1 MGAFIVRRLL
11 GAVVV
16 VVIVIMLVF
25 ILVNAV
31 GDPAASTLGPNA
43 GPDQIAAFQRK
54 HGLDRPLYSQMT
66 SYLGFGQCVR
76 GRRAGAI
83 EDTVAGGLGNAD
95 KQVWREHRGEG
106 RQGVRTGEAHRPQPD
121 RVAGSLEPDG
131 DRWRLTVVVN
141 PGTAGRTEIVARGN
155 VDALGRD
162 VMPQLLAALSADEV
176 SMSRFERTDR
186 CGILQG
192 DLGESFAHNES
203 VTGVIGHRLP
213 RTLLLGAIALIFELI
228 LGLSIGIIAAV
239 KRNTWVDTG
248 LLSVAYL
255 GISLPTFVI
264 GPIFLAVFGF
274 AYGWFPLGGYGVSF
288 WDHVYHA
295 ILPALTMAVV
305 GAATYARI
313 MRSELVDTLRSD
325 FIRTAAAKGLPRS
338 GVLRH
343 AIRNAL
349 LAIVTMIGLSLP
361 LLVAGAI
368 ITEKIFGW
376 PGMGSLALGSITNL
390 DTPSVMGVVLVFAVT
405 VQVGNILADIA
416 VAYLD
421 PRVRIDQSG

>member
-1 MGAFIVRRLL
+1 MGAFIARRLL
-11 GAVVV
+11 GAITVVLIV
-16 VVIVIMLVF
+16 VMLVF

-43 GPDQIAAFQRK
+43 GPAQIQAFQRK
-54 HGLDRPLYSQMT
+54 HGLDQSLGAQLG

-83 EDTVAGGLGNAD
+83 EDAIAGGLSAEGKTVARPHRID
-95 KQVWREHRGEG
+95 GGEHRRGAVEVHG
-106 RQGVRTGEAHRPQPD
+106 ALSPTR
-121 RVAGSLEPDG
+121 
-131 DRWRLTVVVN
+131 DRWLLEVRVGDT
-141 PGTAGRTEIVARGN
+141 RIEREGN
-155 VDALGRD
+155 IETLGREVTPD
-162 VMPQLLAALSADEV
+162 VLAAIGGEHV
-176 SMSRFERTDR
+176 TVRRFARVDR
-186 CGILQG
+186 CGLLQG
-192 DLGESFAHNES
+192 DLGESFGHNES
-203 VTGVIGHRLP
+203 VTAVIGHRLP
-213 RTLLLGAIALIFELI
+213 RTLLLGVLALLFELVI
-228 LGLSIGIIAAV
+228 GLSIGVIAAV

-255 GISLPTFVI
+255 GISMPTFVL

-274 AYGWFPLGGYGVSF
+274 FYGWFPLGGYGVTF
-288 WDHVYHA
+288 GDHVYHA
-295 ILPALTMAVV
+295 ILPAFTMAVV
-305 GAATYARI
+305 GAATYARV

-325 FIRTAAAKGLPRS
+325 FIRTAAAKGLPQS

-349 LAIVTMIGLSLP
+349 LAIVTMIGLSMP

-368 ITEKIFGW
+368 ITEQIFGW
-376 PGMGSLALGSITNL
+376 PGMGSLALHSITNL

-421 PRVRIDQSG
+421 PRVRIEQSG

>member
-16 VVIVIMLVF
+16 VLIVVMLVF

-43 GPDQIAAFQRK
+43 GPEQIQAFQRK
-54 HGLDRPLYSQMT
+54 HGLDRSLGSQLA
-66 SYLGFGQCVR
+66 SYIGFGQCVR
-76 GRRAGAI
+76 GRRAAAI
-83 EDTVAGGLGNAD
+83 EDAIAGGLANEGKTVARPHRVEGGSHVRGATEINA
-95 KQVWREHRGEG
+95 
-106 RQGVRTGEAHRPQPD
+106 T
-121 RVAGSLEPDG
+121 LEPSG
-131 DRWRLTVVVN
+131 DRWKL
-141 PGTAGRTEIVARGN
+141 IVSVGSTRIEETGN
-155 VDALGRD
+155 VENLGRE
-162 VMPQLLAALSADEV
+162 VTPRVLAAISGDQV
-176 SMSRFERTDR
+176 TIRRFERTDR

-192 DLGESFAHNES
+192 DLGESFGHNES
-203 VTGVIGHRLP
+203 VTAVIGHRLP
-213 RTLLLGAIALIFELI
+213 RTLLLGAIALVFELI
-228 LGLSIGIIAAV
+228 LGLTIGIIAAV
-239 KRNTWVDTG
+239 RRNTWVDTG
-248 LLSVAYL
+248 LLSIAYL

-264 GPIFLAVFGF
+264 GPILLAVFGF
-274 AYGWFPLGGYGVSF
+274 YYGWFPLGGYGVSF

-295 ILPALTMAVV
+295 ILPASTMAVV

-390 DTPSVMGVVLVFAVT
+390 DTPSVMGVVLVFALT